1 MADESES
8 GMSEYELQRLEH
20 IRRNQECLERLGLAD
35 GSFMA
40 LLNPMAGAVSSI
52 EGSGACLQLAALA
65 AAASWLALVQ
75 RWTAG
80 GFDGQNSLSFWM

>member
-1 MADESES
+1 MMAEGSEG

-40 LLNPMAGAVSSI
+40 LLNPMAGSAVS
-52 EGSGACLQLAALA
+52 L
-65 AAASWLALVQ
+65 
-75 RWTAG
+75 
-80 GFDGQNSLSFWM
+80 SLRLSCHCKEIRYPRRLGRQYLSVL